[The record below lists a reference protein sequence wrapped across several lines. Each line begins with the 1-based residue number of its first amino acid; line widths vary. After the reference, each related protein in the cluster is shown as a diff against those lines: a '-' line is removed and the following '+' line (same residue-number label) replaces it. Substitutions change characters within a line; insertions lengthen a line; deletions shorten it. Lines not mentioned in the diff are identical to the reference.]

1 LDGFDAGHTSSGR
14 TQALRQIAVNPLLFR
29 SAVVAALGGLLFGFD
44 TAVISGA
51 TQALTTLFNLSDA
64 GKGFTVAVAI
74 FGTIV
79 GSLGAG
85 IPAERYGARECLKV
99 MGLLFLVSSLGCAL
113 AGNWDL
119 FLFFR
124 FLGGIGIGGSSV
136 LAPIYI
142 AEIAPASWRGRLVGC
157 FQMNIVAGILLAF
170 FSNYLV
176 GLGAFGDNE
185 WRVKFAVGGL
195 PAALFL
201 AMLFTIPRSPRW
213 LAMKGQWD
221 ESRRVIESMGEK
233 NPEGELHD
241 IRLSLQSVT
250 EGTLEPLFS
259 WKYRFPIFLA
269 VSIAAFNQLSGIN
282 GLLYYLTD
290 IFGMAGY
297 SKVSSDLQSVVI
309 GAVNLFFTGLAMTM
323 IDKVGRRALLLI
335 GAVGTTF
342 CLAGVAAI
350 FLSNTHQGAL
360 LWLLIGYIAFF
371 AFSQGAVIWVY
382 ISEVFPNSVRGK
394 GQALGCFTHWT
405 LCAVVSFSFPI
416 LAKSSGGYPFLV
428 FAFMTLVQFFVVYF
442 VYPETKGVS
451 LEAMQ
456 QKLGIDLKQ
465 A

>member
-1 LDGFDAGHTSSGR
+1 M
-14 TQALRQIAVNPLLFR
+14 NPLLFR
-29 SAVVAALGGLLFGFD
+29 SAVAAALGGLLFGFD

-51 TQALTTLFNLSDA
+51 TSALTSLFHLSEA

-79 GSLGAG
+79 GSLSAG
-85 IPAERYGARECLKV
+85 IPAERYGARECLKA
-99 MGLLFLVSSLGCAL
+99 MGLLFLISSIGCAL
-113 AGNWDL
+113 AGSWDV

-124 FLGGIGIGGSSV
+124 FLGGLGIGGSSV

-142 AEIAPASWRGRLVGC
+142 AEISPAGWRGRLVGC
-157 FQMNIVAGILLAF
+157 FQLNIVAGILVAF
-170 FSNYLV
+170 LSNYLV
-176 GLGAFGDNE
+176 GLAGLGDNE
-185 WRVKFAVGGL
+185 WRVKFAVGAF

-213 LAMKGQWD
+213 LALSGKW
-221 ESRRVIESMGEK
+221 EEARRVMERIGEK
-233 NPEGELHD
+233 DPEQALND
-241 IRLSLQSVT
+241 IRSSLQPHAA
-250 EGTLEPLFS
+250 GTLEPLFV
-259 WKYRFPIFLA
+259 WKYRLPIFLA

-282 GLLYYLTD
+282 GLLYYLND
-290 IFGMAGY
+290 IFGMAGF

-309 GAVNLFFTGLAMTM
+309 GAVNLFFTALAMTM
-323 IDKVGRRALLLI
+323 IDKVGRRFLLLV
-335 GAVGTTF
+335 GSVGTAL

-350 FLSNTHQGAL
+350 FLTGTHQNAL

-405 LCAVVSFSFPI
+405 LCAVVSFSFPV
-416 LAKSSGGYPFLV
+416 LAKASGGYPFLIFSAMMV
-428 FAFMTLVQFFVVYF
+428 VQLVVVYF

-456 QKLGIDLKQ
+456 RKLGVD
-465 A
+465 